1 MNYVDATMFDA
12 KIKTNKEKTLSTV
25 RLFPLYVLS
34 LTLST
39 KQLIRPV
46 LFSWVFTS
54 TNCHMYICVSI
65 VQLLSLTRSRSH
77 LLSRSRS
84 VVDVLRNIVCTYNS
98 VAFFIYLFNAY
109 SLVFVV
115 VALNFIYFVSINF
128 IDKDFTL
135 RKFRIFRKIQ
145 LILKN

>member
-1 MNYVDATMFDA
+1 M
-12 KIKTNKEKTLSTV
+12 NKEKTLSTV

-65 VQLLSLTRSRSH
+65 VQLLSLARSRFH
-77 LLSRSRS
+77 TLSRSRS
-84 VVDVLRNIVCTYNS
+84 VVDVLRNIVCTYNF
-98 VAFFIYLFNAY
+98 VTFFIYLFNAY

-115 VALNFIYFVSINF
+115 VALNFFYFASINF
-128 IDKDFTL
+128 SDKEFIT
-135 RKFRIFRKIQ
+135 RKFRISRKIQ